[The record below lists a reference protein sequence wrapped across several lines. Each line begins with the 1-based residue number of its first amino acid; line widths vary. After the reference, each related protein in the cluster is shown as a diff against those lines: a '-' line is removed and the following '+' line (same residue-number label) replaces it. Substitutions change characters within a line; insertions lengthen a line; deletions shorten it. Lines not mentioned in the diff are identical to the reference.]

1 MEDPSVTYFLVV
13 VISLILSAFFS
24 GMEIAFLSANRLRI
38 ELKSQTGS
46 RKGKI
51 LSYYV
56 KNPSRYLSTILVG
69 NNIAIVVY
77 GIFMGLL
84 LNTRI
89 NNLFNHSFEALQLIV
104 ITIISTIIVLITA
117 EFIPKVLFRM
127 NPDYILNLF
136 LYPFQFFFYLLL
148 PIAYTV
154 ERISKLVLVNIL
166 GKEISS
172 EAHVFSKVDLDH
184 MISGNNESDENE
196 KQEIDTILFK
206 NALGFGDLKVR
217 ECMQPRT
224 EIVAVAEDETPK
236 TLLATFIE
244 SGHSKVLVYREDID
258 HIIGYVHQIDMFKK
272 PEGIQSIL
280 IPIPVTNESKLA
292 SELLQE
298 LIAKRK
304 SIAVVVDEF
313 GITAG
318 IITIEDILEEI
329 FGEIDD
335 EYDKDNHKE
344 VKITNQHFIFSARHE
359 IDYLNETYDL
369 QIPEGEYETLGGYI
383 IDLSGTI
390 PIRGSVLQDENW
402 KYMVTKVDSAK
413 LVEVELKKL

>member
-1 MEDPSVTYFLVV
+1 MEDPSVTYLFVV

-84 LNTRI
+84 LNTGI
-89 NNLFNHSFEALQLIV
+89 NALFNNSFEALQLIV
-104 ITIISTIIVLITA
+104 ITIISTVIVLITA

-127 NPDYILNLF
+127 NPDYILNLL

-148 PIAYTV
+148 PIAWSV
-154 ERISKLVLVNIL
+154 ERISKLVLVNLL
-166 GKEISS
+166 GKEISN
-172 EAHVFSKVDLDH
+172 EAYVFSKVDLDH

-196 KQEIDTILFK
+196 QQEIDTILFK

-224 EIVAVAEDETPK
+224 EIIAVAEDETPK

-272 PEGIQSIL
+272 PEGIKSIL

-298 LIAKRK
+298 LISKRK

-335 EYDKDNHKE
+335 EYDKDGHKE
-344 VKITNQHFIFSARHE
+344 VKITNLHFIFSARHE

-413 LVEVELKKL
+413 LVEVELKKI

>member
-1 MEDPSVTYFLVV
+1 MEDPSVTYLFVV

-84 LNTRI
+84 LN
-89 NNLFNHSFEALQLIV
+89 NGVNALFNNSYEALQLIV
-104 ITIISTIIVLITA
+104 ITILSTIIVLITA

-127 NPDYILNLF
+127 NPDYILNLL

-148 PIAYTV
+148 PVAWTV
-154 ERISKLVLVNIL
+154 ERISKLVLVNLL
-166 GKEISS
+166 GKEINND
-172 EAHVFSKVDLDH
+172 AHVFSKVDLDH
-184 MISGNNESDENE
+184 MISGNSDSTENE
-196 KQEIDTILFK
+196 QQEIDTILFK

-224 EIVAVAEDETPK
+224 EIIAVAENESTK
-236 TLLATFIE
+236 ALLETFIE
-244 SGHSKVLVYREDID
+244 SRHSKVLVYREDID

-272 PEGIQSIL
+272 PDAIKSIL

-344 VKITNQHFIFSARHE
+344 VKITNQHYIFSTRHE
-359 IDYLNETYDL
+359 IDYLNETYEL
-369 QIPEGEYETLGGYI
+369 NIPEGEYETLGGYI

-390 PIRGSVLQDENW
+390 PSRGSVLQDDNW